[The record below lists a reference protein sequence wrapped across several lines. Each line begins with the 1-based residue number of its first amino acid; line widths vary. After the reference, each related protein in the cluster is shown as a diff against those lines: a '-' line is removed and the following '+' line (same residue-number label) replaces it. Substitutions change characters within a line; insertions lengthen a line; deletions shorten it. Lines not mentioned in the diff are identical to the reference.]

1 MHEILGIQGRDVRA
15 AVIDM
20 CYSMI
25 ELKLASKK
33 DKYVSNVCYLDDT
46 ELSFENVVQFWRSR
60 KVQVGILTTF
70 SVAPSA
76 KFRVRKMSSLKLAS
90 EIAYV
95 SLKEKLLNY

>member
-46 ELSFENVVQFWRSR
+46 ELSFENVVQFW
-60 KVQVGILTTF
+60 KPKDFPTT
-70 SVAPSA
+70 
-76 KFRVRKMSSLKLAS
+76 
-90 EIAYV
+90 
-95 SLKEKLLNY
+95 

>member
-46 ELSFENVVQFWRSR
+46 ELSFENVVQF
-60 KVQVGILTTF
+60 
-70 SVAPSA
+70 
-76 KFRVRKMSSLKLAS
+76 
-90 EIAYV
+90 
-95 SLKEKLLNY
+95 

>member
-1 MHEILGIQGRDVRA
+1 MREILGIEGRDVKT

-46 ELSFENVVQFWRSR
+46 ELSFENVCQFW
-60 KVQVGILTTF
+60 
-70 SVAPSA
+70 
-76 KFRVRKMSSLKLAS
+76 SLKISTFGRNMAC
-90 EIAYV
+90 YH
-95 SLKEKLLNY
+95 KT